1 MSASISEISL
11 EEMDDVSG
19 GALFIMPLAIAFF
32 QGSAAGATTVGL
44 IAATGDALGYWDVF

>member
-11 EEMDDVSG
+11 EEMDDISG
-19 GALFIMPLAIAFF
+19 GAILLMPLAIAFF
-32 QGSAAGATTVGL
+32 QGAAAGSTAVTL